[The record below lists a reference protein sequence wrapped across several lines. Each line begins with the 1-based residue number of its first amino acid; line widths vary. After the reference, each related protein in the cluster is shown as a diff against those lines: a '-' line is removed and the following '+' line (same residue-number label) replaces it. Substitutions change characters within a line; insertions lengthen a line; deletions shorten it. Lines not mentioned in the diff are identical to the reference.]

1 MGSRKPDR
9 VEWRGEHE
17 YFEHGKS
24 YTYAQYAGWTMEQ
37 NMDDGVNLSTMK
49 GRLGQVPFAEAKHLL
64 SVADYKALSNQ
75 RGMTLCGKVKRE
87 ASSTRFESANE
98 VRSQEWLSRKL

>member
-49 GRLGQVPFAEAKHLL
+49 GRLGQVPFAEAK
-64 SVADYKALSNQ
+64 
-75 RGMTLCGKVKRE
+75 RE
-87 ASSTRFESANE
+87 ASSTRFESSNE